1 MKIQRIQ
8 LGKATSRVGVLVTK
22 NVLCWWSFPAASA
35 ARAARSHCCSNVRW
49 VRQLLS
55 AVKHCHDSGL
65 VHNDLKFDN
74 IMCLDENK
82 DLGLLCQVV
91 AWNDEPAC
99 AVVAGRVWY
108 ADTQS
113 ARRLASSAALPKL
126 KLIDFGNAQS
136 STKKAPVAPELLQ
149 WVGDDT
155 VIQKEFACFGLLLKC
170 FDLWDTMSKDCS
182 NNMSE
187 TKHLLLLL
195 APGRNLNYGHDCFG
209 YSPLFAHLL
218 KSRVKKVHLRMTCGS
233 WASSSTSWSLVN
245 HFFRWIATSW
255 NRWMSREST
264 SQQTR
269 LREPST
275 FHDFPQSFPQGTWNP
290 WRRFVWRFLIY
301 FDIFWYILI
310 VWCVWQVF
318 VDPGSMQC
326 DAFYVQLRL
335 SIAKRFGNS
344 DLAKW
349 SKQHQTRC
357 RSSCIYSP
365 SLCTFAVAL
374 QTVKQVSACLNNN
387 DNNAQSPFVC
397 TSPHPHGHK
406 ASPWTFCP
414 RCCRPTE
421 TFAGSL
427 VARGKAKVWPVGTSF
442 GMFCKARL
450 KAVNFRQSHAPEV
463 LRQLMPWTT
472 HSFCAFRTEWSPMN
486 KVNPGSTN
494 SGWLSGDVTSKQ
506 WWFATLAVTPWT
518 SILGVYS
525 SGADTINGGQTVKPS
540 NLPH

>member
-1 MKIQRIQ
+1 
-8 LGKATSRVGVLVTK
+8 
-22 NVLCWWSFPAASA
+22 
-35 ARAARSHCCSNVRW
+35 
-49 VRQLLS
+49 
-55 AVKHCHDSGL
+55 
-65 VHNDLKFDN
+65 
-74 IMCLDENK
+74 
-82 DLGLLCQVV
+82 
-91 AWNDEPAC
+91 
-99 AVVAGRVWY
+99 
-108 ADTQS
+108 
-113 ARRLASSAALPKL
+113 
-126 KLIDFGNAQS
+126 
-136 STKKAPVAPELLQ
+136 
-149 WVGDDT
+149 
-155 VIQKEFACFGLLLKC
+155 
-170 FDLWDTMSKDCS
+170 
-182 NNMSE
+182 
-187 TKHLLLLL
+187 
-195 APGRNLNYGHDCFG
+195 
-209 YSPLFAHLL
+209 
-218 KSRVKKVHLRMTCGS
+218 
-233 WASSSTSWSLVN
+233 
-245 HFFRWIATSW
+245 
-255 NRWMSREST
+255 
-264 SQQTR
+264 
-269 LREPST
+269 
-275 FHDFPQSFPQGTWNP
+275 
-290 WRRFVWRFLIY
+290 
-301 FDIFWYILI
+301 
-310 VWCVWQVF
+310 
-318 VDPGSMQC
+318 MQC

-494 SGWLSGDVTSKQ
+494 SGWLIGDVTSKQ